1 MPRAGPCLS
10 TTVLLGFKYRP
21 GVEGEKYLN
30 PNAAPAALSKS
41 VWPIRNGTNDAEEV
55 FSGEQKGHTDS
66 GRAAQSRLT
75 LAQGSRWLLH
85 AR

>member
-41 VWPIRNGTNDAEEV
+41 VWPMRNGTNDAEEV
-55 FSGEQKGHTDS
+55 FSSEEKGTQTRP
-66 GRAAQSRLT
+66 GRPNPGLT